1 MIFNM
6 EEYEPLKK
14 VVFNYYDKLKLQ
26 GKKPRVDDPVV
37 KAILTGFD
45 NEVIKM
51 IFIDYF
57 GGMDNVISNLSR
69 ITKNKVF
76 NTDDYA
82 DVVNM
87 GSYSFRFMME
97 ILDGSD
103 WGEDITVLAH
113 IMDGELT
120 LINSGEHIDFNDLG
134 DDRYEDI
141 LWEITDEIG
150 DRVSAIYSKIHKP
163 YNGLSFNISVDYI

>member
-45 NEVIKM
+45 ETFIRMV
-51 IFIDYF
+51 FIDYF
-57 GGMDNVISNLSR
+57 GGMDNIIYNLKKN
-69 ITKNKVF
+69 TKGKVF
-76 NTDDYA
+76 NTDDYT

-87 GSYSFRFMME
+87 GSYSFRFKLE
-97 ILDGSD
+97 ILDD
-103 WGEDITVLAH
+103 HEWDEDITVLAQ

-120 LINSGEHIDFNDLG
+120 LIDSGHRIDFNNLG
-134 DDRYEDI
+134 DKEYEDI
-141 LWEITDEIG
+141 IWEISDEIG
-150 DRVSAIYSKIHKP
+150 DIVSAIYYKIFEP
-163 YNGLSFNISVDYI
+163 YNGLSFNISVDYL